1 MVTGTTEND
10 TREAADAQESCKAPS
25 PAPPAKAL
33 SKSGHGDRRRV
44 TMDLDFKNEQVLFHK
59 EEEEAPSLS
68 DLQLSRD
75 MQETFELW
83 LRFRKNITNA
93 KARSATTQDSD
104 SSFVD
109 SSEDNKGS
117 DTSESKESNA
127 SHISSGDSAV
137 VEESAVV
144 PTLAEAI
151 KSRDEEGV
159 RIGERRL
166 RIQRG
171 RFQRDI
177 KTVRFQAWVK
187 MEKKR
192 EDWNRRS
199 PEEKIQ
205 RANQVKEWRDFK
217 AALGGSKVEEE
228 ARKHEA
234 KEAAAK
240 EKVKS
245 VGKEASYNTVG
256 ALTDAKLGH
265 QWHVGAGGGTGAGG
279 ERGTEAK
286 EEKEMSLPQAEQ

>member
-10 TREAADAQESCKAPS
+10 TRGAADAQESCKAPS
-25 PAPPAKAL
+25 PAPPAKAP
-33 SKSGHGDRRRV
+33 SKSAHEDRRRV
-44 TMDLDFKNEQVLFHK
+44 RLHLDFKKEKVFFEK
-59 EEEEAPSLS
+59 EEEEEAPSLS
-68 DLQLSRD
+68 DLHLSRD

-83 LRFRKNITNA
+83 LRFRKNIANA

-104 SSFVD
+104 TSFVD
-109 SSEDNKGS
+109 SSEDAKGS
-117 DTSESKESNA
+117 DTSESTESNA
-127 SHISSGDSAV
+127 SHISGDSAV

-144 PTLAEAI
+144 PRLAEAI

-166 RIQRG
+166 RIQRA

-177 KTVRFQAWVK
+177 KTGRFQAWVK

-199 PEEKIQ
+199 PEEKLQ
-205 RANQVKEWRDFK
+205 RATQVKEWRDFK

-256 ALTDAKLGH
+256 ALTDATLGH
-265 QWHVGAGGGTGAGG
+265 HWHVGAGGGTGAGG

-286 EEKEMSLPQAEQ
+286 EDMSLPQAEQ